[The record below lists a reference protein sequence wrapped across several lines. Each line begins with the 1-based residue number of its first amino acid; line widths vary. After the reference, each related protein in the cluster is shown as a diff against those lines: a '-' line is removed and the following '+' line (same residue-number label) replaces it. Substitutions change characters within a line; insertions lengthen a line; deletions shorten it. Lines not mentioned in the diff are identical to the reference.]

1 MKYLVTPWREK
12 YIKEG
17 IKNSNCFLCE
27 ASKAENPEERFVLCK
42 GNHSF
47 IILNLYPYNNGH
59 ILIAPYKHL
68 DSPVKA
74 DKEIIDEMN
83 FFMIETLRIL
93 ERVYHPQGFNIGM
106 NLGRPAGAGVPDHF
120 HLHIV
125 PRWEGDA
132 NFMPL
137 FGETKVMFE
146 GIEKTFSKL
155 KDEFKKIKI

>member
-17 IKNSNCFLCE
+17 LDNEECFLCE
-27 ASKAENPEERFVLCK
+27 ASKHKKPEERYILFK
-42 GNHSF
+42 GKHSF

-59 ILIAPYKHL
+59 LLIAPYEHL
-68 DSPVKA
+68 DSPLKA
-74 DKEIIDEMN
+74 KKETIDEMN
-83 FFMIETLRIL
+83 TLMLKALEIL
-93 ERVYHPQGFNIGM
+93 ENVYHPQGFNIGM

-146 GIEKTFSKL
+146 GIEKTFEKL
-155 KDEFKKIKI
+155 KKEFDKTM

>member
-17 IKNSNCFLCE
+17 LNSEECFLCE
-27 ASKAENPEERFVLCK
+27 ASKCEKPEKRFILFK
-42 GNHSF
+42 GKYSF
-47 IILNLYPYNNGH
+47 IVLNLYPYNNGH
-59 ILIAPYKHL
+59 ILIAPNEHL
-68 DSPVKA
+68 NSPLKA
-74 DKEIIDEMN
+74 PRKVIDEMN
-83 FFMIETLRIL
+83 TLMLKSLEIL
-93 ERVYHPQGFNIGM
+93 EKVYHPQGFNIGM

-125 PRWEGDA
+125 PRWEGDS

-155 KDEFKKIKI
+155 KEEFRKIKL

>member
-17 IKNSNCFLCE
+17 INDDKCFLCE
-27 ASKAENPEERFVLCK
+27 AAKAEKPEERFILYK
-42 GNHSF
+42 GKHSF

-59 ILIAPYKHL
+59 ILIAPHKHL

-74 DKEIIDEMN
+74 GKKIIDEMN
-83 FFMIETLRIL
+83 FFMIETLKIL

-132 NFMPL
+132 SFMPL

-155 KDEFKKIKI
+155 KDEFEKIKI

>member
-17 IKNSNCFLCE
+17 IHDKGCFLCE
-27 ASKAENPEERFVLCK
+27 ASKAKNPEERFILHK
-42 GNHSF
+42 GKYSF

-59 ILIAPYKHL
+59 ILIAPFKHL

-74 DKEIIDEMN
+74 SKEILGEMN
-83 FFMIETLRIL
+83 FFMVETLKIL
-93 ERVYHPQGFNIGM
+93 EKVYHPHGFNIGM

-146 GIEKTFSKL
+146 GIEKTYEKL
-155 KDEFKKIKI
+155 KAEFKNIKI